1 MKKFYFLLFFCLFTL
16 GFGQSVQL
24 YNPADKVDYLADQY
38 FCVGEKFN
46 LQVDAVSSSTGDY
59 AMTSVFPT
67 DFGLSAGSTPIVFP
81 AAGADKFSEAFPIGF
96 NFSFYGKTYSK
107 VVLGSNGRLVFTN
120 DPELENLKNNTV
132 YTDRTF
138 SGVPAYNTY
147 SKLPSADYNKV
158 YKANPAQEL
167 NLAQIFFGYT
177 DLVPRSV
184 NGSVTYLYK
193 SVVISG
199 VNGLMVSF
207 QNQIRTNGTGGI
219 STVPYLSYVLLL
231 EDGRVIIYVNNKS
244 EINYNAILGMQNDDG
259 TKEKVP
265 KHSNTAYDYNNGP
278 WKSEGK
284 AWLFTPNQNLTPVF
298 KWFRNGSLITG
309 ETSAALNNFTPNDN
323 DVLKVEVSYINPD
336 TGAQIGAVVSDEVQ
350 FKSLKTPQINIITST
365 CAQIDLETPFIP
377 DVTYEWRKVGNATVL
392 STTNKLSVT
401 STGDYI
407 VKIIRNGSA
416 GLCSLDSAPI
426 SLVLNSTFPPF
437 NNSPKIICKTDGSTQ
452 ATVNLYD
459 YYPADPTQYTL
470 RFQENGVDLPSPNNV
485 LTLNADQTRTIK
497 IDAESLN
504 TTASCSFTATF
515 DLTFIS
521 LPVTNTEY
529 SPTNLC
535 FGSNTYNLLAFENQ
549 YFAGKNYQF
558 TYSVNGGTSYQTLTS
573 VNPQVNNP
581 VLVKIK
587 HPNSTCETVVKLK
600 FNFNTKVIANT
611 PVTQLP
617 SQCASSTQTF
627 DLASLIP
634 EINPDPNVT
643 ITFHTNLQNAID
655 GGGAVTYNFRSGM
668 GYTTLY
674 IRVVDNVTGCVSP
687 DHPDFT
693 VLVYP
698 RPNLLLTSISKANCT
713 GDTIFSL
720 TQNPNVLT
728 DAQLPVTVALEY
740 YSSNGTLLTPSQI
753 ANYDASVF
761 GQNPYIKV
769 NYNPTCNGTVTFN
782 LTYNPKPVSIKSQI
796 LICAEVNYSLQNFK
810 NEVIANPANYTFTD
824 LSNNPLPA
832 SFSLSSLPLTVNYLM
847 KDNTTGCISDPQ
859 TLTFTQGGSS
869 ALSATETDYT
879 LCDTDFDGITPF
891 NLDSKKS
898 IFTTDASAN
907 FEYFKDL
914 NLTQSISSNYTNETA
929 FAQTIF
935 VRITLPNFCPST
947 AKINLKVNI
956 PNKSTTLQPEYFICS
971 GETLVIDAG
980 TENTIFTWSDGKGTG
995 QTASF
1000 TKPGN
1005 YSVVLQKGIN
1015 GCPYTHNFTISDIN
1029 QPKIQVINQT
1039 NNSIEVI
1046 AEGGSKPYT
1055 YYFNGVPQSSNILL
1069 NPTQSSYEIQ
1079 VKSNTGCLGP
1089 PKMVYFIKINNAFSP
1104 NEDGINDVWCIE
1116 NLDKMQQVS
1125 IVIVNRNGTTVFESN
1140 NPSKSEWD
1148 GKQNG
1153 RELPTSSYWYVISWF
1168 DGVTQ
1173 KTEQRQG
1180 WILLKN
1186 RN

>member
-1 MKKFYFLLFFCLFTL
+1 MKKNHLMKKFYFLLFFCLFTL

-24 YNPADKVDYLADQY
+24 YNPADNVVYTNEQY

-46 LQVDAVSSSTGDY
+46 FKVDAVASSTGDY
-59 AMTSVFPT
+59 LMTDIT
-67 DFGLSAGSTPIVFP
+67 DFTFSNPSGSVPFTNKI
-81 AAGADKFSEAFPIGF
+81 GNDHFSSPVTIPFTF
-96 NFSFYGKTYSK
+96 NFYGTDYTQL
-107 VVLGSNGRLVFTN
+107 VVGSNGRLLFGAGTDFANLNLNRYVDQMHSGNNAASTN
-120 DPELENLKNNTV
+120 IPLSKTPPSTIYSQVDSN
-132 YTDRTF
+132 DF
-138 SGVPAYNTY
+138 SRN
-147 SKLPSADYNKV
+147 
-158 YKANPAQEL
+158 L
-167 NLAQIFFGYT
+167 NLAQIFMGFT
-177 DLVPRSV
+177 DLGFYNPSYYDDKIKV
-184 NGSVTYLYK
+184 GTGIYQ
-193 SVVISG
+193 G
-199 VNGLMVSF
+199 VNGLLITFS
-207 QNQIRTNGTGGI
+207 QALERTVGTGYQ
-219 STVPYLSYVLLL
+219 STLDSQVLLL
-231 EDGRVIIYVNNKS
+231 PDNRIIIKVNKS
-244 EINYNAILGMQNDDG
+244 SSTKAILGIQNQDATDF
-259 TKEKVP
+259 KVP
-265 KHSNTAYDYNNGP
+265 QHFTSGSDYNNGS

-284 AWLFTPNQNLTPVF
+284 AFLFTPNQNLTPIF
-298 KWFRNGSLITG
+298 KWLRNGAVIAGESSDTLNDFSPVDG
-309 ETSAALNNFTPNDN
+309 ET
-323 DVLKVEVSYINPD
+323 LKVEVTYLEDPTIIR
-336 TGAQIGAVVSDEVQ
+336 TDEVT
-350 FKSLKTPQINIITST
+350 FKSLQTPIITTVNST
-365 CAQIDLETPFIP
+365 CAQVDLETPLIP

-437 NNSPKIICKTDGSTQ
+437 NNSPKFICKNDGSSQ
-452 ATVNLYD
+452 VTVNLND
-459 YYPADPTQYTL
+459 YYLANPTQYTL
-470 RFQENGVDLPSPNNV
+470 KFQENGVDLPSPNNV

-497 IDAESLN
+497 IVAESLN

-535 FGSNTYNLLAFENQ
+535 FGSNTYNLVTFENE

-558 TYSVNGGTSYQTLTS
+558 MYSVNGGSSYQTLTTI
-573 VNPQVNNP
+573 NPQVNNR

-600 FNFNTKVIANT
+600 FNFNPKVEIK
-611 PVTQLP
+611 PYTQFP
-617 SQCASSTQTF
+617 EHCFSSSEYF
-627 DLASLIP
+627 DLNSTKAQLEYS
-634 EINPDPNVT
+634 PD
-643 ITFHTNLQNAID
+643 IRATFYTDAALTNQITNLNYR
-655 GGGAVTYNFRSGM
+655 GSG
-668 GYTTLY
+668 
-674 IRVVDNVTGCVSP
+674 
-687 DHPDFT
+687 
-693 VLVYP
+693 
-698 RPNLLLTSISKANCT
+698 
-713 GDTIFSL
+713 
-720 TQNPNVLT
+720 
-728 DAQLPVTVALEY
+728 
-740 YSSNGTLLTPSQI
+740 
-753 ANYDASVF
+753 SV
-761 GQNPYIKV
+761 YIKV
-769 NYNPTCNGTVTFN
+769 ENIITGCLADSIPELDLKIYPKPALIKGTPETKYSQCGTAIFN
-782 LTYNPKPVSIKSQI
+782 LTTNINDYIGNWTRYSEIRYYDYAGNLLSQSEWENYDLSVRLQPYMVFVYNSTNNLQCSDRINFDLVKYKKPVSIKSQI
-796 LICAEVNYSLQNFK
+796 LICAEINYSLQNFK

-832 SFSLSSLPLTVNYLM
+832 NFDLSSLPKTVKYLI
-847 KDNTTGCISDPQ
+847 KNNTTGCISDPQ

-898 IFTTDASAN
+898 IFTTDASAT

-914 NLTQSISSNYTNETA
+914 NLTQSITSNYTNETA

-956 PNKSTTLQPEYFICS
+956 PNKSTTLQPEYFICY

-980 TENTIFTWSDGKGTG
+980 TENTIFTWSDGKGIG

-1069 NPTQSSYEIQ
+1069 NPTQSSYEIK

-1104 NEDGINDVWCIE
+1104 NGDGINDVWRIE

-1125 IVIVNRNGTTVFESN
+1125 IVIVNRNGTKVFESN